1 MHLTKAY
8 MTFAVLLSFAAGANA
23 ASGLPGE
30 TTPGMSGQSSPSGQ
44 SGDQQQLEKQRR
56 EQGIGT
62 SGDLPMDD
70 KGMRPGGGPADPSK
84 SGKVKDEQVMLG
96 SAVPMVKGEVLR
108 VEGDKYTVKDQAG
121 TEISL
126 MVNQNT
132 RMDCGPG
139 SGSLSG
145 FQPQQQTATDRPL
158 GEMGQQSAQGDQ
170 RQRQGMQKQDQEGK
184 LQDLSRT
191 NEQPGTD
198 VGKAT
203 EAGKSAHGKSRDF
216 AAGSSSGSRAAC
228 AFQAGDRIEAEVSDM
243 GAATMIKKVSD
254 KSKGSEDKGMGSQP
268 KQQQRER
275 QR

>member
-1 MHLTKAY
+1 MHLAKAFL
-8 MTFAVLLSFAAGANA
+8 TFAVLLSFAAGANA

-30 TTPGMSGQSSPSGQ
+30 TSPGTSGQSAIGGQTGSSQ

-84 SGKVKDEQVMLG
+84 SGKVKDEQIMLG
-96 SAVPMVKGEVLR
+96 SGVPMVKGEVLR

-121 TEISL
+121 TEVSL
-126 MVNQNT
+126 TVNQNT
-132 RMDCGPG
+132 RMDCGQG
-139 SGSLSG
+139 TGSLSG
-145 FQPQQQTATDRPL
+145 FQPREQTATDQPL
-158 GEMGQQSAQGDQ
+158 GQASDQRQARGDQ
-170 RQRQGMQKQDQEGK
+170 RQSRSDQKQSKDGG

-191 NEQPGTD
+191 NEQPGSD
-198 VGKAT
+198 VGKAIKPG
-203 EAGKSAHGKSRDF
+203 ESPDLSA
-216 AAGSSSGSRAAC
+216 SSSSQAC

-254 KSKGSEDKGMGSQP
+254 KSKGSDDRGMGGHSKQP
-268 KQQQRER
+268 RER

>member
-1 MHLTKAY
+1 MHLVKAF
-8 MTFAVLLSFAAGANA
+8 MMSAVLLSFSTVTNA

-30 TTPGMSGQSSPSGQ
+30 TSPGISGQSSTEQPESGQ
-44 SGDQQQLEKQRR
+44 SGDKQGLEKQRR
-56 EQGIGT
+56 DQGIGT
-62 SGDLPMDD
+62 SGDLPMQD
-70 KGMRPGGGPADPSK
+70 KGMRPQNPPADPSK
-84 SGKVKDEQVMLG
+84 SGRVKDEQIMMG
-96 SAVPMVKGEVLR
+96 SSIPMVKGEVLR

-121 TEISL
+121 TEVSL

-158 GEMGQQSAQGDQ
+158 GQGDQ
-170 RQRQGMQKQDQEGK
+170 HAQGMQKQGQEGK

-198 VGKAT
+198 VGKAIKPG
-203 EAGKSAHGKSRDF
+203 ESPDLSA
-216 AAGSSSGSRAAC
+216 SSSAQGAC
-228 AFQAGDRIEAEVSDM
+228 AFKAGDKIEAEVSDM

-254 KSKGSEDKGMGSQP
+254 KSKGSDDKGMGGHSQQP
-268 KQQQRER
+268 QGHQR
-275 QR
+275 